1 MKNKTILGIVFALV
15 IIPTAIA
22 YAKEDGYF
30 NDLSATGQTYL
41 GDTLRVDGN
50 TFFYGEIRTNDK
62 QGFTGY
68 CPRSAEHIYETGLLV
83 ECNLPS
89 KEKPNL
95 YN

>member
-1 MKNKTILGIVFALV
+1 MKNKTMLGIIFALV

-22 YAKEDGYF
+22 YAKEDGFF
-30 NDLSATGQTYL
+30 NDLGATGQTYL

-50 TFFYGEIRTNDK
+50 TFFYGEIRTNNK

-68 CPRSAEHIYETGLLV
+68 CPTHAEHVFENGLLV

-89 KEKPNL
+89 KGKL
-95 YN
+95 SLQS